1 MVHQYTI
8 NDDDDDGMKRTCF
21 ACTRVDRRSPVA
33 PAVPLALMP
42 SCFASAS
49 KDFLD
54 SAHTIDLAFV
64 SREQYNIPER

>member
-8 NDDDDDGMKRTCF
+8 NDDDDGMKRMAYF

-54 SAHTIDLAFV
+54 SAHAIGLVFV

>member
-1 MVHQYTI
+1 MFHQYTI
-8 NDDDDDGMKRTCF
+8 DDDDDGIKHTCF

-49 KDFLD
+49 KDFPD
-54 SAHTIDLAFV
+54 SANAIDLVFV
-64 SREQYNIPER
+64 SREQYKIPER